1 MRRSLLNKQPDADIL
16 HLPNNK
22 RAYCTACSVPN
33 QSFARSRRTGGLRQT
48 PSRSEE
54 AASCIETQEE
64 TGYMKVYRAEQIR
77 NVALISHVGAGKTS
91 LVDAALFD
99 SGAVTRQ
106 GRVDDG
112 TSISDYDPDE
122 LKRRMSLNA
131 KVLPVEWKEH
141 KINFIDT
148 PGYAD
153 FVGEVKAGLRVADA
167 ALVVVTAEKGVEV
180 GTELTWQY
188 ADERNLPRMVLVN
201 KLDRENT
208 SFDNALESLRNQFG
222 LKVVPLQLPIGEQAN
237 FKGVIDLV
245 TQKAYT
251 FEGGNKVQEVPI
263 PADMQDRISTYR
275 EQLIESAVESDDT
288 IMEKFLEGEELTDE
302 EILSVVKEGTRTGQL
317 IPVLCGSTAK
327 NIGVQTLLDA
337 IVDYLP
343 SAADTVP
350 EDTKAFGDTLSM
362 FVFKTAAAQVGT
374 ISHFRV
380 YTGSLK
386 PDMHVFNLQTK
397 ADERIGQIMIPRGK
411 MQENA
416 TEVPAGDFGAVAK
429 LSNTHTGDTL
439 STSKDASP
447 LEPINFPE
455 PTYTVAVF
463 PKSKADLDKM
473 SNALARVVEED
484 RTLRVTRDPETAD
497 VLLSGLGESHLQI
510 VIEGIKRKYGVDLEA
525 REPRISY
532 RETIRKKARA
542 NGRHKRQSGGHGQ
555 FGDVWLE
562 IEPLPM
568 DSPET
573 FVFEDRIVGGVVPGQ
588 FIPGVEKGVRDSL
601 KRGFISGNP
610 MVYVKVAL
618 VDGKYH
624 PVDSSA
630 QSFEI
635 AASLGMQE
643 AVPLASPTILEPI
656 MTVTITVPEANM
668 GDIMSDINTKR
679 GRVLGM
685 TPLGNGMQQITA
697 NVPQAEMLHYATDL
711 RSITQGR
718 GSFKMEFYQYEEVP
732 ANIQQEIIARYKKS
746 QEAEK

>member
-1 MRRSLLNKQPDADIL
+1 
-16 HLPNNK
+16 
-22 RAYCTACSVPN
+22 
-33 QSFARSRRTGGLRQT
+33 
-48 PSRSEE
+48 
-54 AASCIETQEE
+54 
-64 TGYMKVYRAEQIR
+64 MKVYSAEQIR

-91 LVDAALFD
+91 LVDAALYD

-106 GRVDDG
+106 GKVDEG
-112 TSISDYDPDE
+112 SSISDYDPDE

-131 KVLPVEWKEH
+131 TVLPVEWKNH

-153 FVGEVKAGLRVADA
+153 FAGEVKAALRVADA

-188 ADERNLPRMVLVN
+188 ADERNLPRIVLVN

-208 SFDNALESLRNQFG
+208 SFDNALKSLRDQFG
-222 LKVVPLQLPIGEQAN
+222 LKVVPLQVPMGEQSG
-237 FKGVIDLV
+237 FKGVADLI
-245 TQKAYT
+245 TQKGYT
-251 FEGGNKVQEVPI
+251 FEGGNKVQEVAI
-263 PADMQDRISTYR
+263 PDDLKDSISQYR
-275 EQLIESAVESDDT
+275 EQLIESAVESDDA
-288 IMEKFLEGEELTDE
+288 IMEKFLEGEELSED
-302 EILSVVKEGTRTGQL
+302 EILSVVKLGTRSGQL
-317 IPVLCGSTAK
+317 IPVLCGSANK

-337 IVDYLP
+337 IVEYLP
-343 SAADTVP
+343 DPVETLP
-350 EDTKAFGDTLSM
+350 EDVRAMDNTLSL

-374 ISHFRV
+374 ISYFRV
-380 YTGSLK
+380 YSGTLK
-386 PDMHVFNLQTK
+386 PDMHVYNVQTK
-397 ADERIGQIMIPRGK
+397 ADERIGQLTTPRGK
-411 MQENA
+411 MSEPA
-416 TEVPAGDFGAVAK
+416 TEIPAGDIGAVSK

-439 STSKDASP
+439 VGSKDVTTA
-447 LEPINFPE
+447 LEPINFPD
-455 PTYTVAVF
+455 PCYTVAVV
-463 PKSKADLDKM
+463 PKSQADLDKM

-484 RTLRVTRDPETAD
+484 RTLRVTRDPETAE
-497 VLLSGLGESHLQI
+497 VLLSGMGESHLQI
-510 VIEGIKRKYGVDLEA
+510 TTEGIKRKYGVDLESHDQ
-525 REPRISY
+525 RISY

-568 DSPET
+568 SAEET
-573 FVFEDRIVGGVVPGQ
+573 FVFEDKIVGGVVPGQ
-588 FIPGVEKGVRDSL
+588 YIPGVEKGVRESL

-610 MVYVKVAL
+610 MLYVKVAL

-630 QSFEI
+630 QSFEV

-643 AVPLASPTILEPI
+643 AVPQAGPTLLEPI
-656 MTVTITVPEANM
+656 MTVTITVPESNM
-668 GDIMSDINTKR
+668 GDVMSDINTKR

-685 TPLGNGMQQITA
+685 NLVGNGQQQIVA

-732 ANIQQEIIARYKKS
+732 ANVQQEIITQHKKAA
-746 QEAEK
+746 EAKK

>member
-1 MRRSLLNKQPDADIL
+1 
-16 HLPNNK
+16 
-22 RAYCTACSVPN
+22 
-33 QSFARSRRTGGLRQT
+33 
-48 PSRSEE
+48 
-54 AASCIETQEE
+54 
-64 TGYMKVYRAEQIR
+64 MKVYTAEQIR

-91 LVDAALFD
+91 LIDAALFD
-99 SGAVTRQ
+99 SGAATRQ
-106 GRVDDG
+106 GKVDEG
-112 TSISDYDPDE
+112 SSIADYDPDE
-122 LKRRMSLNA
+122 LKRRMTLHA
-131 KVLPVEWKEH
+131 KVLPVEWKNS

-188 ADERNLPRMVLVN
+188 ADERKLPRMVLVN

-208 SFDNALESLRNQFG
+208 SFEQALESLRTQFG
-222 LKVVPLQLPIGEQAN
+222 LKVVPLQIPIGEQAG

-245 TQKAYT
+245 TQKGYI
-251 FEGGNKVQEVPI
+251 FEGGNKVQEVAI
-263 PADMQDRISTYR
+263 PADLQDRVSSFR
-275 EQLIESAVESDDT
+275 EQLIESAVESDDA
-288 IMEKFLEGEELTDE
+288 IMEKFLEGEELSDD
-302 EILSVVKEGTRTGQL
+302 EILSVVKLGTRSGQL
-317 IPVLCGSTAK
+317 IPVLCGSTSK

-343 SAADTVP
+343 GAADSVL
-350 EDTKAFGDTLSM
+350 EDAKAYGNSLSV

-374 ISHFRV
+374 ISNFRV
-380 YTGSLK
+380 YTGTLK
-386 PDMHVFNLQTK
+386 PDMHVFNQQTR
-397 ADERIGQIMIPRGK
+397 ADERIGQLIIPRGK

-416 TEVPAGDFGAVAK
+416 SEIPAGDFGAVAK
-429 LSNTHTGDTL
+429 LANTHTGDTL
-439 STSKDASP
+439 ASSKEAGTP

-455 PTYTVAVF
+455 PCYTVAVF

-484 RTLRVTRDPETAD
+484 RTLRVARDHETAE
-497 VLLSGLGESHLQI
+497 VLLSGIGESHLQI
-510 VIEGIKRKYGVDLEA
+510 TIEGIKRKYGVDLEA
-525 REPRISY
+525 RDPRISY

-568 DSPET
+568 GSEET
-573 FVFEDRIVGGVVPGQ
+573 FIFDDKIVGGVVPNQ
-588 FIPGVEKGVRDSL
+588 YIPGVEKGVRESL

-610 MVYVKVAL
+610 LVYVRVAL

-635 AASLGMQE
+635 AASYGMQE
-643 AVPLASPTILEPI
+643 AVPMASPTILEPV
-656 MTVTITVPEANM
+656 MTATITVPEANM

-685 TPLGNGMQQITA
+685 SNLGNGMQQITA

-732 ANIQQEIIARYKKS
+732 ANVQQEIIAQHKKA
-746 QEAEK
+746 EAEK

>member
-1 MRRSLLNKQPDADIL
+1 
-16 HLPNNK
+16 
-22 RAYCTACSVPN
+22 
-33 QSFARSRRTGGLRQT
+33 
-48 PSRSEE
+48 
-54 AASCIETQEE
+54 
-64 TGYMKVYRAEQIR
+64 MKVYTAEHIR

-91 LVDAALFD
+91 LIDAALYD

-106 GRVDDG
+106 GKVDEG
-112 TSISDYDPDE
+112 SSIGDHDPDE
-122 LKRRMSLNA
+122 LKRRMTLHA
-131 KVLPVEWKEH
+131 KVLPVEWKNT

-153 FVGEVKAGLRVADA
+153 FVGEVKAALRVADA

-180 GTELTWQY
+180 GTELTWNY

-208 SFDNALESLRNQFG
+208 SFDQALESLRKQFG
-222 LKVVPLQLPIGEQAN
+222 LKVVPLQLPIGEQAG
-237 FKGVIDLV
+237 FKGVVDLV
-245 TQKAYT
+245 TQKGYT

-263 PADMQDRISTYR
+263 PADIKERMSSYR
-275 EQLIESAVESDDT
+275 EQLIESAVESDDAV
-288 IMEKFLEGEELTDE
+288 MEKFLEGEELSDE
-302 EILSVVKEGTRTGQL
+302 EILSVIKQGTRTGQL
-317 IPVLCGSTAK
+317 IPVLCGSTSK

-337 IVDYLP
+337 IADYLP
-343 SAADTVP
+343 NAADALP
-350 EDTKAFGDTLSM
+350 EDTQAFGNNLSM

-374 ISHFRV
+374 ISNFRI
-380 YTGSLK
+380 YTGTLK
-386 PDMHVFNLQTK
+386 PDMHVYNLQTK
-397 ADERIGQIMIPRGK
+397 ADERIGQLITPRGK
-411 MQENA
+411 MQESA
-416 TEVPAGDFGAVAK
+416 TEIPAGDFGAVAK
-429 LSNTHTGDTL
+429 LANTHTGDTL
-439 STSKDASP
+439 SSNKDAADP
-447 LEPINFPE
+447 LEPVNFPE
-455 PTYTVAVF
+455 PCYTVAVF

-484 RTLRVTRDPETAD
+484 RTLRVTRDPETAE
-497 VLLSGLGESHLQI
+497 VLLSGIGESHLQI
-510 VIEGIKRKYGVDLEA
+510 VIEGIKRKYSVDLEA

-568 DSPET
+568 GGEEN
-573 FVFEDRIVGGVVPGQ
+573 FIFEDKIVGGVVPGQ
-588 FIPGVEKGVRDSL
+588 YIPGVEKGVRESL

-610 MVYVKVAL
+610 LVYIKVAL

-630 QSFEI
+630 QSFEV

-643 AVPLASPTILEPI
+643 AVPQASPTLLEPV
-656 MTVTITVPEANM
+656 MTVNVTVPDGNM

-685 TPLGNGMQQITA
+685 TPIGNGQQQITA
-697 NVPQAEMLHYATDL
+697 NVPQAELLHYATDL

-718 GSFKMEFYQYEEVP
+718 GTFTMEFYQYEEVP
-732 ANIQQEIIARYKKS
+732 PNVQQEIIAQHKKA
-746 QEAEK
+746 EA

>member
-1 MRRSLLNKQPDADIL
+1 
-16 HLPNNK
+16 
-22 RAYCTACSVPN
+22 
-33 QSFARSRRTGGLRQT
+33 
-48 PSRSEE
+48 
-54 AASCIETQEE
+54 
-64 TGYMKVYRAEQIR
+64 MKVYRAEQIR

-91 LVDAALFD
+91 LVDAALYD
-99 SGAVTRQ
+99 SGAATRQ
-106 GRVDDG
+106 GRVDEG
-112 TSISDYDPDE
+112 SSVADYDPDE
-122 LKRRMSLNA
+122 LKRNMTLHA
-131 KVLPVEWKEH
+131 KAIPVEWKNT

-188 ADERNLPRMVLVN
+188 SDERNLPRMVLIN

-208 SFDNALESLRNQFG
+208 SFDNALKSLRDRFG
-222 LKVVPLQLPIGEQAN
+222 LKVVPLQIPIGEQSG
-237 FKGVIDLV
+237 FRGVVDLV
-245 TQKAYT
+245 SQKGFT
-251 FEGGNKVQEVPI
+251 FEGGNKVQEVAI
-263 PADMQDRISTYR
+263 PAELKENISSYR
-275 EQLIESAVESDDT
+275 EQLIESAVESDDAM
-288 IMEKFLEGEELTDE
+288 MEKFLEGEELSDE
-302 EILSVVKEGTRTGQL
+302 EVLSVVKKGTRSGQL
-317 IPVLCGSTAK
+317 IPVLCGAGSK

-343 SAADTVP
+343 DAAETVP
-350 EDTKAFGDTLSM
+350 EDAKEFGNNLSM

-374 ISHFRV
+374 ISTFRV
-380 YTGSLK
+380 YTGTLK
-386 PDMHVFNLQTK
+386 PDTHVYNVQTK
-397 ADERIGQIMIPRGK
+397 ADERIGQLITPRGK
-411 MQENA
+411 TQEPA
-416 TEVPAGDFGAVAK
+416 TEIPAGDIGAVAK

-439 STSKDASP
+439 AGSKDVTTTLA
-447 LEPINFPE
+447 PINFPE
-455 PTYTVAVF
+455 PCYTVAVF
-463 PKSKADLDKM
+463 PRSQADLDKM
-473 SNALARVVEED
+473 GNALTRVVEED
-484 RTLRVTRDPETAD
+484 RTLRVSRDPETAE
-497 VLLSGLGESHLQI
+497 VLLSGMGESHLQI
-510 VIEGIKRKYGVDLEA
+510 TIEGIKRKYGVDLEV
-525 REPRISY
+525 RDPRISY

-562 IEPLPM
+562 IEPLPAGGE
-568 DSPET
+568 ET
-573 FVFEDRIVGGVVPGQ
+573 FVFEDKIVGGVVPGQ
-588 FIPGVEKGVRDSL
+588 YIPGVEKGVRESL
-601 KRGFISGNP
+601 KRGFVSGNP

-643 AVPLASPTILEPI
+643 AVPQAGPTLLEPV
-656 MTVTITVPEANM
+656 MTVTITVPESNM
-668 GDIMSDINTKR
+668 GDVMSDINTKR

-685 TPLGNGMQQITA
+685 ALVGDGMQQITA

-732 ANIQQEIIARYKKS
+732 ANVQQEIIAQHKKAA
-746 QEAEK
+746 EAKK